1 MTVSTATLVL
11 LLLTLVG
18 ADGQDIPCSIGE
30 ECISKETCPGFQ
42 DLQAEW
48 RGATRGSDKYTE
60 LLNRLKG
67 KICQRTTKFVCCSL
81 PTTTTT
87 TTTTTLR
94 TMSIENFDCLDDTCV
109 PIAECET
116 VAEDYNNIKN
126 PPSQAIKEAA
136 LKKIKALICD
146 KKTKTICCP
155 AKFST
160 TIQDNNVALRT
171 PNRELNSIVP
181 PDSKFLPRLRHLCGT
196 AGDAQFIVGGETSK
210 PGVYP
215 WAALV
220 GTTRRRTTN
229 INGIPRKEVTTR
241 WGCGGILIN
250 RRWVLTAAHCQGKKQ
265 RHRITRVLLGE
276 HTVPAICPV
285 CSGGKEGIDG
295 SPEDGLPR
303 AQEFVIGK
311 NDVFVHENYSV
322 SVQGRNKQIYNDIA
336 LIKLP
341 DYADLNAG
349 TNLVCLPWNEAEYK
363 QELEVKNFDS
373 DLVGKKGTVVGWG
386 FTTGYDPWLGD
397 DQEDAVTHGT
407 GSSKQQQLEVPILS
421 PGGCEAAWRDSK
433 ASTVWTPRGDQVCAG
448 GEFKK
453 GSCKGD
459 SGGGLYFQNKRG
471 RDSAPWYLL
480 GIVSLG
486 SSICGD
492 GSPGMY
498 TRVGEYIPWIRQTIT
513 NN

>member
-1 MTVSTATLVL
+1 
-11 LLLTLVG
+11 
-18 ADGQDIPCSIGE
+18 
-30 ECISKETCPGFQ
+30 
-42 DLQAEW
+42 
-48 RGATRGSDKYTE
+48 
-60 LLNRLKG
+60 
-67 KICQRTTKFVCCSL
+67 
-81 PTTTTT
+81 
-87 TTTTTLR
+87 
-94 TMSIENFDCLDDTCV
+94 
-109 PIAECET
+109 
-116 VAEDYNNIKN
+116 
-126 PPSQAIKEAA
+126 
-136 LKKIKALICD
+136 
-146 KKTKTICCP
+146 
-155 AKFST
+155 
-160 TIQDNNVALRT
+160 
-171 PNRELNSIVP
+171 
-181 PDSKFLPRLRHLCGT
+181 
-196 AGDAQFIVGGETSK
+196 
-210 PGVYP
+210 
-215 WAALV
+215 
-220 GTTRRRTTN
+220 
-229 INGIPRKEVTTR
+229 
-241 WGCGGILIN
+241 
-250 RRWVLTAAHCQGKKQ
+250 
-265 RHRITRVLLGE
+265 LGE

-363 QELEVKNFDS
+363 RELEVKNFDS

-433 ASTVWTPRGDQVCAG
+433 ASTIWTPRGDQVCAG